1 MESVKVYRNR
11 GVRAESAETF
21 TIDVVLHDA
30 QNGLSPPHLNF
41 SGAEKSGY
49 LKITVIFHKYP
60 DFSAPEKLR
69 WEALDHFEHRVK
81 LRRL

>member
-49 LKITVIFHKYP
+49 FENNGH
-60 DFSAPEKLR
+60 FSQIPRFLGPREIEVGGLR
-69 WEALDHFEHRVK
+69 PF
-81 LRRL
+81 